1 MYKIPGGDGNIQRL
15 YTQLS
20 VLDYFSRSYQISL
33 LKSESKNLDS
43 LVFIYLP
50 LCIISN
56 VISDVQPFSILMWV
70 ISFFLRFYYSATM
83 YYIARDFCCW
93 EFLSATAIAVDFWDF
108 DNNGAGWVVLLCT
121 NAIANARFLFDEMA
135 KK

>member
-1 MYKIPGGDGNIQRL
+1 MYKSLGGDGNIQRL

-70 ISFFLRFYYSATM
+70 ISFFLRFYHSATM

-93 EFLSATAIAVDFWDF
+93 EFLSATAIAVDCWDF
-108 DNNGAGWVVLLCT
+108 DNNGASWVVVLCM
-121 NAIANARFLFDEMA
+121 NAIANERFLFWWNG
-135 KK
+135 